1 MPIRNHFC
9 FGVIFGIIWIVITY
23 FMQYE
28 SITKRTWS
36 IAFVLFIVTLVVV
49 YFKMRGAPDIVALRY
64 NVIIGV
70 NEIGNKYELLKI
82 PLTGLMISI
91 ANFALIKL
99 QKFDVIFLP
108 FLAALVS
115 AMVNLFLLVAALF
128 LFQVS

>member
-1 MPIRNHFC
+1 
-9 FGVIFGIIWIVITY
+9 
-23 FMQYE
+23 MQYE

-82 PLTGLMISI
+82 PLTGLMINI

-108 FLAALVS
+108 FVAALVS